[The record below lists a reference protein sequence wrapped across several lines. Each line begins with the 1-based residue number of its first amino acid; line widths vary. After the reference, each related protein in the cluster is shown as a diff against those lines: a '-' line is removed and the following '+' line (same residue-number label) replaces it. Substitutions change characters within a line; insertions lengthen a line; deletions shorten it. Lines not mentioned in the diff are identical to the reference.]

1 MTNRVH
7 SSYMAWACKWVSLG
21 WMCDVLRTWWKYKK
35 CPDLWAYQSCVG
47 CSVTFSWTPVFSLM
61 QKASH
66 FLMSAHRIFFFFLGP
81 HLQHKEVPRLRG
93 QIRASAAGLHHSHG
107 NTGCLTYWARSE
119 IELASSWTVYSLLN
133 PWATV
138 GTPRISYYHSHS
150 RFFPVSIFAVDIL
163 VRNTFWSHNSLALR
177 HFCHRR

>member
-1 MTNRVH
+1 MGKSWMNVWCLENLMKTQKMSRP
-7 SSYMAWACKWVSLG
+7 VSLPELC
-21 WMCDVLRTWWKYKK
+21 WVL
-35 CPDLWAYQSCVG
+35 
-47 CSVTFSWTPVFSLM
+47 
-61 QKASH
+61 SH
-66 FLMSAHRIFFFFLGP
+66 FFMDPCILTHAKGISLSHVCTQNFFFFFLGP